1 MSIMDYNGGTV
12 VAMAGEECVC
22 IATDLVLG
30 EQMAVIATDV
40 KKVHKLT
47 DRLYV
52 GLAGFRSDCQT
63 VLDHLQREKSLYE
76 LRENRKLSPKVAAT
90 LVSNLLYKHRFG
102 YYFINPLIAGLDPIT
117 FKPFIADTDIIG
129 TITNPRDFVAV
140 GNASEYALGVCEG
153 FWREN
158 MGPEELFEATA
169 QSLLAAIDR
178 DGSSGHGALIYTITK
193 DKVNVKTIKAR
204 MD

>member
-22 IATDLVLG
+22 IGTDLVLG

-40 KKVHKLT
+40 KKIYKLS

-52 GLAGFRSDCQT
+52 GLAGFHSDCQT
-63 VLDHLQREKSLYE
+63 VLDHLQFQKGLYE
-76 LRENRKLSPKVAAT
+76 LRENRKLSPKVATT
-90 LVSNLLYKHRFG
+90 LVSNLLYKRRFG
-102 YYFINPLIAGLDPIT
+102 YYFINPLVAGLDPVT
-117 FKPFIADTDIIG
+117 FKPFVADTDIIG
-129 TITNPRDFVAV
+129 NITQPRDFVAV
-140 GNASEYALGVCEG
+140 GNAAEYALGVCEG

-158 MGPEELFEATA
+158 MGPDELFEATA
-169 QSLLAAIDR
+169 QALLAATDR
-178 DGSSGHGALIYTITK
+178 DASSGHGALIYTITK
-193 DKVNVKTIKAR
+193 DKVNIKSIKSR